1 MVRHQKAQCDINGA
15 VTKRDSRRIAEYHHA
30 RQTLGSESPEL
41 LRIAVQPYVPNLGG
55 HDAPVVSSACS
66 YVQDA
71 LTTKVFEEGLQMLKD
86 AFAAGKALYAIV
98 NYWTGDY
105 LIENSQHEEWPV

>member
-1 MVRHQKAQCDINGA
+1 
-15 VTKRDSRRIAEYHHA
+15 
-30 RQTLGSESPEL
+30 
-41 LRIAVQPYVPNLGG
+41 
-55 HDAPVVSSACS
+55 
-66 YVQDA
+66 
-71 LTTKVFEEGLQMLKD
+71 MLKD